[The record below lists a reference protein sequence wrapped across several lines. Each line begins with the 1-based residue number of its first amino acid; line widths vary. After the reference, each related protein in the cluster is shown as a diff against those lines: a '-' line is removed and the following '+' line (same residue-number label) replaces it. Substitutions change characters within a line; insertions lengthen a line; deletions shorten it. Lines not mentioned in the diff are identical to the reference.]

1 MFGRKRRL
9 HRKLM
14 EQIKISMRSVSEHT
28 IIRNILYDS
37 QVPDPELVAKY
48 LGLTPLSD
56 EVSDREY
63 DESMNRLG
71 KFIQIFNLI
80 DSHATLVARIM
91 TASYLTSLSEEDSEK
106 MTEEALQAMEITFAT
121 VSRASI
127 VSCLTT
133 MEDIGII
140 HRGYINHE

>member
-9 HRKLM
+9 NRQFM
-14 EQIKISMRSVSEHT
+14 EHLQNTMKIVTEHT

-37 QVPDPELVAKY
+37 QVPNPELIAKY
-48 LGLTPLSD
+48 LGLNPLSK
-56 EVSDREY
+56 EVSDRES
-63 DESMNRLG
+63 DESINRLSR
-71 KFIQIFNLI
+71 FVQIFNLI

-91 TASYLTSLSEEDSEK
+91 IASYLTSLNEEESEK
-106 MTEEALQAMEITFAT
+106 MTEETVKAMEITFAT

-133 MEDIGII
+133 MEDVGII
-140 HRGYINHE
+140 HRGYINYE